1 MFNFVVTFRF
11 SVELIASTSTKRI
24 PKYLFLVASRNWD
37 AAEKL
42 VNSATNLK
50 GNRIPKDRIIERRRK
65 QTEFSFKERK
75 EREELPW
82 L

>member
-1 MFNFVVTFRF
+1 MFNFVVTFHF

-37 AAEKL
+37 ANEKL

-50 GNRIPKDRIIERRRK
+50 GNRIPKERIIERRRK
-65 QTEFSFKERK
+65 QTEFPFKERK
-75 EREELPW
+75 ELEELPW